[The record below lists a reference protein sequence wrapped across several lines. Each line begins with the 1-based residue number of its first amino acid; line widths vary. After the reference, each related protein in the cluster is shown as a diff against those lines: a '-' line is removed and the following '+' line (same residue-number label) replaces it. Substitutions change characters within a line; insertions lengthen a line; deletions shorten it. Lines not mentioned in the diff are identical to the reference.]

1 MSYVIEI
8 WSRQVRIQLTERLG
22 QFPMMNS
29 FCPDKIIFLNH
40 LQLLSEAGHS
50 WTVSA
55 NSLFLR
61 LLSPNQQ
68 IPMLAQ

>member
-8 WSRQVRIQLTERLG
+8 LSREARIQLTERLG
-22 QFPMMNS
+22 QFPIMNS
-29 FCPDKIIFLNH
+29 VCPDKIVLQNH

-55 NSLFLR
+55 NNLFLR
-61 LLSPNQQ
+61 LLSRN
-68 IPMLAQ
+68 

>member
-8 WSRQVRIQLTERLG
+8 RSGEVRIQLTERLG
-22 QFPMMNS
+22 HFPIMNS
-29 FCPDKIIFLNH
+29 FCPDKIILQNH
-40 LQLLSEAGHS
+40 LQLLSGAGHS

-61 LLSPNQQ
+61 LLSPN
-68 IPMLAQ
+68 